1 MKPQTSRDVPTDS
14 SAIADFLESYPTPQ
28 QARKILWELLIA
40 AMGSRHAD
48 MWTQEVRANMVF
60 FTEQCGE
67 LIEAM
72 HVEFKPQL
80 NL

>member
-1 MKPQTSRDVPTDS
+1 MKPQTSREVPAS
-14 SAIADFLESYPTPQ
+14 ESAIQDFLESYPSPQ
-28 QARKILWELLIA
+28 QARKVLWELLIA
-40 AMGSRHAD
+40 AMGSQHAD

-72 HVEFKPQL
+72 HARFRPQL
-80 NL
+80 NS